1 MTHAPSSRTS
11 RKRWLIPALVLLAW
25 LVVGSF
31 TGPYAGKLS
40 SVSTNDNTAFLP
52 ASAESTK
59 AQKELE
65 KFQDTTEVPAVV
77 IAVRDGGLSQS
88 DSAWLAKQTGQFA
101 GESGF
106 GQQISPP
113 IPSED
118 KKAAQVFVPISTA
131 GEPADTVA
139 TLRDALRG
147 PPDGLT
153 VKVTGPAG
161 QIADL
166 SVAFKGIDGLL
177 LLVAGGVVILILI
190 VVYRSPILPFV
201 VLISAVFALG
211 LASGAVYF
219 LTKQGILDLNGQS
232 QGILF
237 ILVFGAATDYALLL
251 VSRFREELIH
261 TEDKVAALRSAYRA
275 TIEPV
280 AASAATVILGVLC
293 LLLSDLNSNRSL
305 GPVAA
310 IGIVASFLASMTF
323 LPAALALLGRKAFWP
338 FEPRVTD
345 DLSDGQGHRFW
356 SRIAHWVASKP
367 RKIWIATALVLL
379 AAAAFAPTFKADG
392 IATTDYFIGTVDS
405 VEGAK
410 LQGQHFDAGSGS
422 PTWVITSQ
430 QSAEKV
436 VAAAKSTDG
445 VASAQVLDADGQPV
459 VKGGRVAVQVVLKDN
474 AESLPAQDTVEKLR
488 AAVHAVPDSQAVV
501 GGTTATDLDTRTT
514 SIHDRNLI
522 IPVVLVVV
530 LIVLMLLLR
539 SIVAPVLLL
548 GTTVLS
554 FAATLG
560 VSALLFNG
568 PFGFAGADPVV
579 PLFAFVFLVA
589 LGIDYNIFLMTR
601 AREESMEH
609 GTREG
614 IVRALTSTGGV
625 ITSAGVVLAAT
636 FAALAVIPLLF
647 LVQVAFLVA
656 FGVLVDTLIVRT
668 LLVPALT
675 IDIGPRTWWPSALS
689 RRQE

>member
-1 MTHAPSSRTS
+1 MSASSGTS

-25 LVVGSF
+25 LAVGSF
-31 TGPYAGKLS
+31 TGPYAGKLA

-65 KFQDTTEVPAVV
+65 KFQDTSEVPAIV
-77 IAVRDGGLSQS
+77 IAVREGGITAA
-88 DSAWLAKQTGQFA
+88 DKAWLTKQTQEFA
-101 GESGF
+101 GKSGF
-106 GQQISPP
+106 GAQISPP
-113 IPSED
+113 IPSKD
-118 KKAAQVFVPISTA
+118 QNAAQVFVPIDSA
-131 GEPADTVA
+131 GEPGDTVT
-139 TLRDALRG
+139 TLRDALRS

-166 SVAFKGIDGLL
+166 SEAFKGIDGLL

-201 VLISAVFALG
+201 VLISAIFALG

-251 VSRFREELIH
+251 ISRFREELMH
-261 TEDKVAALRSAYRA
+261 TQDKVAALRSAYRA

-310 IGIVASFLASMTF
+310 LGIVASFLASMTF

-338 FEPRVTD
+338 FEPKVSD
-345 DLSDGQGHRFW
+345 EAADGQGHKFW
-356 SRIAHWVASKP
+356 SRVAHWVASKP
-367 RKIWIATALVLL
+367 RKIWITTTLILV

-392 IATTDYFIGTVDS
+392 IATTDYFMGTVGS

-410 LQGQHFDAGSGS
+410 LQAEHFDAGSGS

-430 QSAEKV
+430 DTANDV
-436 VAAAKSTDG
+436 VAKAKSTAG
-445 VASAQVLDADGQPV
+445 VASAEVLSADGQPV
-459 VKGGRVAVQVVLKDN
+459 VKDGRVAVQVVLKDN
-474 AESLPAQDTVEKLR
+474 AESLPAQATVEKLR
-488 AAVHAVPDSQAVV
+488 DAVHAVPGSDALV
-501 GGTTATDLDTRTT
+501 GGTTATDLDTRLT

-530 LIVLMLLLR
+530 LVVLMLLLR
-539 SIVAPVLLL
+539 SILAPVLLL
-548 GTTVLS
+548 ATTVLS

-560 VSALLFNG
+560 VAALLFNG

-601 AREESMEH
+601 AREESLQH

-614 IVRALTSTGGV
+614 IMRALTSTGGV

-636 FAALAVIPLLF
+636 FASLAVIPLLF

-656 FGVLVDTLIVRT
+656 FGVLLDTLIVRT

-675 IDIGPRTWWPSALS
+675 IDIGPKTWWPSALS
-689 RRQE
+689 RRAQ